1 MKPISMQFL
10 MRFFMVVV
18 ALIFAFASLYYTN
31 DLVNKLVEREQKLID
46 LFAKGLQSVAKAED
60 AENLTFL
67 FQEIIQANSSV
78 PVILTDSEQNPISHK
93 NVDIDSTWNETQVK
107 AYLQVKMLEMK
118 KMYQPI
124 EIEYIPGYK
133 NYIYYQNSTLI
144 QQLKYYPYIQ
154 LTVIFLFVMLGYLVF
169 NNSRRAEQNRVWV
182 GMSKETAHQ
191 LATPISSLIAW
202 LEIFKH
208 DENFSHPEAVEEIE
222 KDIKRLETI
231 TSRFSNIGSVPV
243 LKKENLQETITQSVD
258 YIKVR
263 VSEKVKFE
271 LEIANSIQQQNIE
284 INKALFDWAL
294 ENIIKNAIDA
304 MSGIGKITIQV
315 IEIENA
321 RIAIDISDTGKG
333 MSKKQIKKVFEPG
346 FTTKQRGWGL
356 GLTLTKRIIEEYHKG
371 KVFVRTSDMGKG
383 TCFRMI
389 LKTV

>member
-1 MKPISMQFL
+1 
-10 MRFFMVVV
+10 
-18 ALIFAFASLYYTN
+18 
-31 DLVNKLVEREQKLID
+31 VNKLVEREQKLID

>member
-1 MKPISMQFL
+1 MQFL